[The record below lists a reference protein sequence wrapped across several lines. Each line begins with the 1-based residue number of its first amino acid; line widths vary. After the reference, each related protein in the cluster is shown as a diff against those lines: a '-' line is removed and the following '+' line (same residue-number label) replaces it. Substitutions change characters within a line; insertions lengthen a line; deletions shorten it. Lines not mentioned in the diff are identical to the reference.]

1 MKSLD
6 RYFRGLLYHVLEKTA
21 ALWPDKLYIQLRWKA
36 CGLKYPL
43 NLKEPRTFNEKL
55 QWLKLYDRNPL
66 YTKLV
71 DKYLVKSYIANRGG
85 VRIIPTLGVYDRFED
100 IDFTKLPNQFVLKT
114 THDSGTVIIC
124 KDKKTFD
131 RQAARKRLNKRMKE
145 KYWLYDREWPY
156 KNVHPRIIA
165 EQFMVDESGYELKDY
180 KWFCFAG
187 EPKYLFIA
195 TERENPNEETK
206 FDFFDMDFNH
216 LPITNGHPNA
226 TKPIAKPKGFD
237 EMKEIARNLSQGMPH
252 VRVDLYDINGEI
264 YFGELTFCHW
274 GGWVS
279 FKPEEWDYKFGEL
292 IELPEK
298 ITSQRRYEKN

>member
-1 MKSLD
+1 M
-6 RYFRGLLYHVLEKTA
+6 
-21 ALWPDKLYIQLRWKA
+21 
-36 CGLKYPL
+36 
-43 NLKEPRTFNEKL
+43 
-55 QWLKLYDRNPL
+55 
-66 YTKLV
+66 
-71 DKYLVKSYIANRGG
+71 
-85 VRIIPTLGVYDRFED
+85 
-100 IDFTKLPNQFVLKT
+100 LKT

-131 RQAARKRLNKRMKE
+131 REAARKRLNRRLKE

-156 KNVHPRIIA
+156 KNVKPRIIA

-180 KWFCFAG
+180 KWFCFGG

-195 TERENPNEETK
+195 TDRENPNEETK
-206 FDFFDMDFNH
+206 FDFFDMNFNH

-226 TKPIAKPKGFD
+226 TKPIAKPKGFE

-279 FKPEEWDYKFGEL
+279 FQPEEWDYKFGEL
-292 IELPEK
+292 IQLP
-298 ITSQRRYEKN
+298 R